1 MRRRRPSRWRDI
13 LQTLVCYRL
22 IDPGSEWRLGWG
34 YGERAGQHEP
44 GRREPGLILGPGGGA
59 IVPPV
64 SNSAVKV
71 INRRC
76 VTLEAPPWAISCS
89 R

>member
-1 MRRRRPSRWRDI
+1 MPWNSKPSSVT
-13 LQTLVCYRL
+13 QTVWVRL
-22 IDPGSEWRLGWG
+22 CHSRT
-34 YGERAGQHEP
+34 
-44 GRREPGLILGPGGGA
+44 RREPGLILGPGGGA

-76 VTLEAPPWAISCS
+76 VTLEAPPWAISNS